1 MYRVLIISKSLK
13 QEEKIIDEE
22 LHSVKYI
29 SVDEIS
35 EILRE
40 NEFDLIYF
48 EKKLIT
54 EDNEERILHDFIK
67 VPKILGKLK
76 LRIQTH
82 NTYIN
87 LQILNKLIM
96 NNINIVKFNGYLE
109 EMLVASIIKEKIIND
124 TEIDINKIINK
135 LFSNNKEKR
144 IVTKILSN
152 VVSRYFLK
160 EKNISKYKFMFNKK
174 ILINKFINIIL
185 RNIKLDIKYMEQI
198 KKEKRKDAEMDKI
211 RVIIADDDKGICDL
225 LQKQLGKNK
234 NIEVVGV
241 ANTDEQEIELI
252 ETLKPDIVITDLM
265 RNHEYTGLDI
275 IKEYF
280 KKEEKPEFLVISADK
295 KEDVI
300 NNGLEVAGYLKKPFN
315 LTLIA
320 DEVIRIKKEIIDFKS
335 KEE

>member
-1 MYRVLIISKSLK
+1 MYKVLIISKSFRQK
-13 QEEKIIDEE
+13 EEVIDEKV
-22 LHSVKYI
+22 HSIKYATA
-29 SVDEIS
+29 DEIR
-35 EILRE
+35 EVLRD

-54 EDNEERILHDFIK
+54 EDNEERILDDFIK

-76 LRIQTH
+76 LKIQTH

-87 LQILNKLIM
+87 LQILNKLII

-124 TEIDINKIINK
+124 TEIDINKIMNK
-135 LFSNNKEKR
+135 LFSKKEKR
-144 IVTKILSN
+144 MATKILVD
-152 VVSRYFLK
+152 VVSRYFFK
-160 EKNISKYKFMFNKK
+160 EKNISRYEFIFNRK
-174 ILINKFINIIL
+174 ILTNKFINIIL

-198 KKEKRKDAEMDKI
+198 KKDKRKDGIMDKI
-211 RVIIADDDKGICDL
+211 KVIIADDDKGICYL
-225 LQKQLGKNK
+225 LQKQLEKNK

-241 ANTDEQEIELI
+241 ANTDEQEIEMI

-280 KKEEKPEFLVISADK
+280 KKEEKPEFLVVSADK

-315 LTLIA
+315 LTLIT
-320 DEVIRIKKEIIDFKS
+320 DEVIRIKKEIIDFKN

>member
-1 MYRVLIISKSLK
+1 MYKVLIISKSFGQK
-13 QEEKIIDEE
+13 EEIIDEKA
-22 LHSVKYI
+22 HSIKYATA
-29 SVDEIS
+29 DEIR
-35 EILRE
+35 EVLRD

-54 EDNEERILHDFIK
+54 EDNEERILDDFIK

-76 LRIQTH
+76 LKIQTH

-87 LQILNKLIM
+87 IQILNKLII

-109 EMLVASIIKEKIIND
+109 EMLVASIIKEKMTND
-124 TEIDINKIINK
+124 TEIDINKIMNK
-135 LFSNNKEKR
+135 LFSKKEKR
-144 IVTKILSN
+144 MAKKILED

-160 EKNISKYKFMFNKK
+160 EKNISRYKFIFNKEM
-174 ILINKFINIIL
+174 LTNKFINIIL

-198 KKEKRKDAEMDKI
+198 KKDKRKDGIMDKI
-211 RVIIADDDKGICDL
+211 KVIIADDDKGICYL
-225 LQKQLGKNK
+225 LKKQLEKNK

-300 NNGLEVAGYLKKPFN
+300 NNGLKVAGYLKKPFN

-320 DEVIRIKKEIIDFKS
+320 DEVIRIKKEIIDFKN